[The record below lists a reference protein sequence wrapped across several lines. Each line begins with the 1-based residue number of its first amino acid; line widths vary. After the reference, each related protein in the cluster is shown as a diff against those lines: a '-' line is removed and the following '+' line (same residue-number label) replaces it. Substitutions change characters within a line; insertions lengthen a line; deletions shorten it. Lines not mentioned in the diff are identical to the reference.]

1 MAFFEVKS
9 DYPIEEFLRKVRK
22 NDFLLVQQCRHANE
36 EMMNAKHQ
44 FFVQGNKVSFS
55 EYIKSA
61 DDVENLY
68 RERDEAKFARLFLP
82 DGSTGLQK
90 KMIKVRRD
98 RLDHIK
104 AKNCQCQNCYQEQA

>member
-1 MAFFEVKS
+1 MAFFEIKS
-9 DYPIEEFLRKVRK
+9 DHLIEESLRKVRK
-22 NDFLLVQQCRHANE
+22 NDFLLIQQLRHANE
-36 EMMNAKHQ
+36 ELMNAKHQ

-68 RERDEAKFARLFLP
+68 RDRDEAKFARLFVP

-90 KMIKVRRD
+90 KMIKVKRD
-98 RLDHIK
+98 RLIHRNSE
-104 AKNCQCQNCYQEQA
+104 NCQCENCYRKQA

>member
-1 MAFFEVKS
+1 MAFFEIKS
-9 DYPIEEFLRKVRK
+9 DYPIEESLQKVRK

-55 EYIKSA
+55 DYIQAA

-68 RERDEAKFARLFLP
+68 RERDEAKFARLFVP

-90 KMIKVRRD
+90 KMIKVKRD
-98 RLDHIK
+98 RLIHRNSE
-104 AKNCQCQNCYQEQA
+104 NCQCQNCYQEQA